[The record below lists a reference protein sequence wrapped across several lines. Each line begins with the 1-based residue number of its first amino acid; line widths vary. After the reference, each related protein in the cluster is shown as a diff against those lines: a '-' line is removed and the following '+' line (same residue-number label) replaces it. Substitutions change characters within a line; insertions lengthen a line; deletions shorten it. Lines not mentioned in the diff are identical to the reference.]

1 MMRKTKIVIP
11 FETIPES
18 DVPIVKFY
26 LDDKPRYAIL
36 DSGAESTLFDKSISH
51 LLHFMKSEEVSIVGV
66 SGETERANID
76 IVETKMWMQDST
88 RQIGILNVH
97 GYINSLSHISEHFLG
112 PDSDKTISAI
122 LGSDMLNHFD
132 ATMDF
137 IKHEVT
143 FSL

>member
-1 MMRKTKIVIP
+1 MRKTKIVIP

-18 DVPIVKFY
+18 DVPIVKFF

-36 DSGAESTLFDKSISH
+36 DSGAESTLFDKSISN

-76 IVETKMWMQDST
+76 IVETRMWMQSNT
-88 RQIGILNVH
+88 RQIGILNVQ
-97 GYINSLSHISEHFLG
+97 GYINNLSHISEHFLG
-112 PDSDKTISAI
+112 SDGDKTISAI

-143 FSL
+143 FNL

>member
-18 DVPIVKFY
+18 DVPIVKFF

-36 DSGAESTLFDKSISH
+36 DSGAESTLFDKSISN

-76 IVETKMWMQDST
+76 IVETRMWMQSNT
-88 RQIGILNVH
+88 RQIGILNVQ
-97 GYINSLSHISEHFLG
+97 GYINNLSHISEHFLG
-112 PDSDKTISAI
+112 SDGDKTISAI

-143 FSL
+143 FNL

>member
-1 MMRKTKIVIP
+1 MRKTKIVIP

-26 LDDKPRYAIL
+26 LDNKPRYAIL
-36 DSGAESTLFDKSISH
+36 DSGAESTLFDKSISN

-76 IVETKMWMQDST
+76 IVETRMWMQSNT
-88 RQIGILNVH
+88 RQIGILNVQ
-97 GYINSLSHISEHFLG
+97 GYINNLSHISEHFIG
-112 PDSDKTISAI
+112 SDGDKTISAI

-143 FSL
+143 FNL

>member
-1 MMRKTKIVIP
+1 MRKTKIVIP

-51 LLHFMKSEEVSIVGV
+51 LLRFMKSEEVSIVGV

-88 RQIGILNVH
+88 RQIGILNVK

-143 FSL
+143 FNL